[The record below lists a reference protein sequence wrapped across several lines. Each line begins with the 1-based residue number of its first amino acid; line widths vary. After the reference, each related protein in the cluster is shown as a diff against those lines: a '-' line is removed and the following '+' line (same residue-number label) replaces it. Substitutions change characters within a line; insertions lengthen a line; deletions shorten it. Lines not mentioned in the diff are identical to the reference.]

1 MIETRGASRIRPL
14 GLAPSAS
21 RADTPPE
28 GWEVLAV
35 ATQRTGHVGG
45 DHVTRSADVVWAQR
59 LVAVDARSEHR
70 EGAVVGVPVAVSSHA
85 LLEDENI
92 GELRRRMEP
101 EQMARDLSRDARR
114 RGL

>member
-1 MIETRGASRIRPL
+1 M
-14 GLAPSAS
+14 
-21 RADTPPE
+21 
-28 GWEVLAV
+28 

-45 DHVTRSADVVWAQR
+45 DHVTRSADVAWEQR
-59 LVAVDARSEHR
+59 LDALEARIEHLEGELEGLQDAVYRH
-70 EGAVVGVPVAVSSHA
+70 AV
-85 LLEDENI
+85 LEDENI